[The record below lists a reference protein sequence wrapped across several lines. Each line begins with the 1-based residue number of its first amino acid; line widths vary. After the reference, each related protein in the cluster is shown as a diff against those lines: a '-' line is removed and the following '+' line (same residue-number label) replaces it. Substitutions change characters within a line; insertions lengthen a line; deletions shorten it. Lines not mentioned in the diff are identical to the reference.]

1 MIGWL
6 RRLTTRIAKRRLAD
20 KCVLRRGR
28 QHRPKRRR
36 QAATDAALSR
46 PTEPNALWCAGDKG
60 EFMLG
65 DRRYC
70 YPLTIT
76 DFASRYLLTCEALRG
91 PDLPVSPGMISL
103 TSSLPVWQAGVA
115 VHIKVKPL
123 SVLGSQSTMHP
134 HLEVKKPSRQAARRA
149 ESLKEKELAELLG
162 LHARLATSMAGT
174 TSP

>member
-1 MIGWL
+1 
-6 RRLTTRIAKRRLAD
+6 
-20 KCVLRRGR
+20 
-28 QHRPKRRR
+28 
-36 QAATDAALSR
+36 
-46 PTEPNALWCAGDKG
+46 
-60 EFMLG
+60 
-65 DRRYC
+65 
-70 YPLTIT
+70 
-76 DFASRYLLTCEALRG
+76 
-91 PDLPVSPGMISL
+91 MISL